1 MNSSKTKGMG
11 DTHYPTFVP
20 TALAKLQETIGSNQ
34 LFSFMNSNEFLLPW
48 LLEFGFVQA
57 AVGELQL

>member
-1 MNSSKTKGMG
+1 MG